1 MPKVPKVS
9 FWRKKKVVTIGVVIV
24 LIASAAAT
32 GVYIRWWQSQ
42 NTGNSGSNNSGNLD
56 GLSQN
61 SLPDS
66 VQDAQN
72 LAATG
77 KTDES
82 NRQISAGIANSTD
95 NDEKYELYIQQGLNY
110 ENTHKWAEAL
120 TAYKSAEAIKK
131 SATVYIALGRASEG
145 KGDKQAAIDYYKQA
159 IPLLNAQD
167 PLYNAE
173 KGQLEDNIRALG
185 GSV

>member
-9 FWRKKKVVTIGVVIV
+9 FWRKRRVVTIGVVIV
-24 LIASAAAT
+24 LIVSAAAA
-32 GVYIRWWQSQ
+32 GIYIRWWQSQ
-42 NTGNSGSNNSGNLD
+42 NTGNSGSSSGNLD

-66 VQDAQN
+66 VKDAQN
-72 LAATG
+72 LATTG

-82 NRQISAGIANSTD
+82 NRQISASIASSTD

-159 IPLLNAQD
+159 IPLLNTQD

-173 KGQLEDNIRALG
+173 KSQLEDNIRALG